1 MKKILIIGGGILQV
15 AVIKK
20 AKEMGV
26 FTVVVDGDPNAIG
39 LPMADKSYVADILDK
54 DAVLMIAQTEY
65 VDGVIHSCSEV
76 AMHTMGYIN
85 DMMRLSGIG
94 LETAIRATNKEKMRR
109 AFEAAGAPSPVS
121 KSAISHAQGLLMAK
135 EIEGDIIVK
144 PSRNSGSRGVTRLPQ
159 FPTENE
165 IINAF
170 DRAIENSYD
179 PSVMIEQY
187 IEGPEFSV
195 EMVIWNNQPRVL
207 TVTDKLTSG
216 NPYFVELGHSQP
228 SQFSKQDQ
236 KTIKDAAIMG
246 CKALGLDWCAAHAE
260 IKLMNKKPYIVEIG
274 GRLGGDFI
282 SSELVHLSTGIDMVA
297 AAINLALGI
306 VPDLKPKH
314 PAQGVAIRY
323 FTPEPGKIINLV
335 IHDAIKPDPNLYQME
350 LYKSVGDILPEIKSS
365 LDRSGHI
372 IATGKNAHDAI
383 QNAEQVLSRIEYKIE
398 I

>member
-1 MKKILIIGGGILQV
+1 
-15 AVIKK
+15 
-20 AKEMGV
+20 
-26 FTVVVDGDPNAIG
+26 
-39 LPMADKSYVADILDK
+39 MADKSYVADILNK
-54 DAVLMIAQTEY
+54 EAVLVIAQTEN
-65 VDGVIHSCSEV
+65 VDGVIHSSSEV

-85 DMMRLSGIG
+85 DMMNLSGIG
-94 LETAIRATNKEKMRR
+94 LETAIRATNKQIMRR

-121 KSAISHAQGLLMAK
+121 KSATSLAEGLLMTK

-165 IINAF
+165 IIDAF
-170 DRAIENSYD
+170 NRAIENSHD

-195 EMVIWNNQPRVL
+195 EIVIWNNKPRVL

-228 SQFSKQDQ
+228 SQFSLQDQ
-236 KTIKDAAIMG
+236 KIIKDAAISG

-260 IKLMNKKPYIVEIG
+260 IKLKNKKPYIVEIG

-306 VPDLKPKH
+306 VPDIKPKH
-314 PAQGVAIRY
+314 AAQGVAIRY
-323 FTPEPGKIINLV
+323 FTPTPGKITNLIIN
-335 IHDAIKPDPNLYQME
+335 DAIKSDPNLYQME
-350 LYKSVGDILPEIKSS
+350 LYRSVGDILPEIKSS

-372 IATGKNAHDAI
+372 IATGENTQEAI
-383 QNAEQVLSRIEYKIE
+383 LNAEHALSRIEYKIE

>member
-1 MKKILIIGGGILQV
+1 MVIEEFII
-15 AVIKK
+15 
-20 AKEMGV
+20 
-26 FTVVVDGDPNAIG
+26 
-39 LPMADKSYVADILDK
+39 
-54 DAVLMIAQTEY
+54 
-65 VDGVIHSCSEV
+65 
-76 AMHTMGYIN
+76 
-85 DMMRLSGIG
+85 
-94 LETAIRATNKEKMRR
+94 
-109 AFEAAGAPSPVS
+109 
-121 KSAISHAQGLLMAK
+121 
-135 EIEGDIIVK
+135 
-144 PSRNSGSRGVTRLPQ
+144 
-159 FPTENE
+159 
-165 IINAF
+165 
-170 DRAIENSYD
+170 
-179 PSVMIEQY
+179 
-187 IEGPEFSV
+187 GPEFSI
-195 EMVIWNNQPRVL
+195 EIIIWNNQIRVL
-207 TVTDKLTSG
+207 TVTDKLTTDE
-216 NPYFVELGHSQP
+216 PYFVELGHSQP